1 MKKLILVLAITTIAG
16 CASPERLHNL
26 KCDQW
31 VYEQVMEHGEDYF
44 DAVKECGYKKI
55 PMSDPLDGAYRVYS
69 VGGGY

>member
-1 MKKLILVLAITTIAG
+1 MKHCLLICVLLALTG

-31 VYEQVMEHGEDYF
+31 VYGQVMEHGKDYF